1 MHRPP
6 PPTRAQLLKAYG
18 TTVPDLVFPG
28 VRLLLCGINP
38 SLWSG
43 YAGYHFA
50 RPANRLWRSLHE
62 SGLTPRLLHP
72 SETDALRD
80 AGIAITNFVSHSTAR
95 ADEVDDAEIVAG
107 VANLRALVAKYE
119 PRYLAVL
126 GLGAYRLG
134 FGDKQ
139 AKVGPQAETIGNTSI
154 WLLPNPS
161 GLNAHYDQPALSAAF
176 SALKHALDE
185 PDSK

>member
-1 MHRPP
+1 MPGPP
-6 PPTRAQLLKAYG
+6 PPTRAQLLEAYG
-18 TTVPDLVFPG
+18 TTVPDLVYPG

-50 RPANRLWRSLHE
+50 RPANRLWRSLAE

-72 SETDALRD
+72 SETDVLRSCSI
-80 AGIAITNFVSHSTAR
+80 GITNFVSRATAR
-95 ADEVDDAEIVAG
+95 ADEVDNAEIVAG

-134 FGDKQ
+134 FGDRKAQ
-139 AKVGPQAETIGNTSI
+139 VGPQPDTIGETAV

-176 SALKHALDE
+176 GELKQALD
-185 PDSK
+185 KTH

>member
-1 MHRPP
+1 MHGPP
-6 PPTRAQLLKAYG
+6 PPTRGQLLAAYG

-50 RPANRLWRSLHE
+50 RPANRLWRSLSE

-80 AGIAITNFVSHSTAR
+80 AGIGITNFVSRSTAR
-95 ADEVDDAEIVAG
+95 ADEVDNAEIVAG

-139 AKVGPQAETIGNTSI
+139 ASVGQQPRAIGRTAV

-161 GLNAHYDQPALSAAF
+161 GLNAHYDQPALTAAF
-176 SALKHALDE
+176 RELKQALDE
-185 PDSK
+185 PN